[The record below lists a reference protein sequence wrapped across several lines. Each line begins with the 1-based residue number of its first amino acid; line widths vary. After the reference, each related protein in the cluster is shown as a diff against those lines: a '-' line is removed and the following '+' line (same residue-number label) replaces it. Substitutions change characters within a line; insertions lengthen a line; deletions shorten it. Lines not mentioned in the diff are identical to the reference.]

1 MSGAPSVL
9 YDAPGPKAKV
19 RNTVYSVVFLVVLAA
34 AAWFVLAALG
44 NKDQLTA
51 KMWSP
56 FVDGGTWTEYL
67 IPGLGTTLLAAVL
80 AIVIALPVGA
90 IFGIAR
96 LSEHVWIRVPAGV
109 LVELF
114 RAIPVLM
121 LMLFSNFFYV
131 WYTDIDS
138 DIRPLFAVV
147 TGLVLYNGSVLA
159 EVFRAGISSL
169 PRGQSEAAYALG
181 LRKTQTMLTILLPQ
195 AVTVMLPAIVSQ
207 LVVVVKDTALGS
219 TILSFSDLLS
229 NYRILSANYGNTIP
243 TLIVIGVIYV
253 VVNMVVT
260 RLAAMLERRMSR
272 RGRSTA
278 RPEGPASTTAVPM
291 ADLPVADPL

>member
-1 MSGAPSVL
+1 MSAPSVL

-19 RNTVYSVVFLVVLAA
+19 RNTVYSVVFLVLLAA
-34 AAWFVLAALG
+34 VAWLVVAALN

-56 FVDGGTWTEYL
+56 FLSGDTWTVYL

-80 AIVIALPVGA
+80 AIVIALPIGA

-96 LSEHVWIRVPAGV
+96 LSEHRWIRVPAGV

-121 LMLFSNFFYV
+121 LMLFANFFYV

-181 LRKTQTMLTILLPQ
+181 LRKVQTMLTILLPQ

-229 NYRILSANYGNTIP
+229 NYRILSANFGNTIP
-243 TLIVIGVIYV
+243 TLIVIGLIYV
-253 VVNMVVT
+253 VVNWVVT
-260 RLAAMLERRMSR
+260 RLAALLEQRMSR
-272 RGRSTA
+272 RGRSSAPPIKPSAVAVTA
-278 RPEGPASTTAVPM
+278 
-291 ADLPVADPL
+291 LPGGDPL

>member
-1 MSGAPSVL
+1 MSAPSVL
-9 YDAPGPKAKV
+9 YDAPGPKARV
-19 RNTVYSVVFLVVLAA
+19 RNTVYAVVFLLALAA
-34 AAWFVLAALG
+34 VAWLVFSALSDKG
-44 NKDQLTA
+44 QFTA
-51 KMWSP
+51 RMWSP
-56 FVDGGTWTEYL
+56 FFQGDTWTEYL
-67 IPGLGTTLLAAVL
+67 LPGLGTTLLAAVL
-80 AIVIALPVGA
+80 AIVIALPLGA

-109 LVELF
+109 VVEIC
-114 RAIPVLM
+114 RSIPVLM
-121 LMLFSNFFYV
+121 LMLFANFFYV

-159 EVFRAGISSL
+159 EVFRAGIASL

-229 NYRILSANYGNTIP
+229 NYRILAANFGNTIP
-243 TLIVIGVIYV
+243 TLIVIGLVYV
-253 VVNMVVT
+253 VVNWIVT
-260 RLAAMLERRMSR
+260 RLAAMLEQRLSR
-272 RGRSTA
+272 RGRSSA
-278 RPEGPASTTAVPM
+278 RPAGPASTTAVPV

>member
-9 YDAPGPKAKV
+9 YDAPGPRAKA
-19 RNTVYSVVFLVVLAA
+19 RNLVYSVVFLALLAA
-34 AAWFVLAALG
+34 VAWFVFAAL
-44 NKDQLTA
+44 DA
-51 KMWSP
+51 KGQFTSAMWSP
-56 FVDGGTWTEYL
+56 FVQADTWTVYL
-67 IPGLGTTLLAAVL
+67 LPGLGTTLLAAVL

-121 LMLFSNFFYV
+121 LMLFANFFYD

-138 DIRPLFAVV
+138 DVRPLFAVV

-159 EVFRAGISSL
+159 EVFRAGIESL
-169 PRGQSEAAYALG
+169 PKGQSEAAYALG

-229 NYRILSANYGNTIP
+229 NYRILPANYGNTIP
-243 TLIVIGVIYV
+243 TLVVIGLIYV
-253 VVNMVVT
+253 VVNWVVT
-260 RLAAMLERRMSR
+260 RLAATLERRLSR

-278 RPEGPASTTAVPM
+278 RPTAAASTTAVP
-291 ADLPVADPL
+291 VADMPTV

>member
-19 RNTVYSVVFLVVLAA
+19 RNGIYTVVFLAVLALVV
-34 AAWFVLAALG
+34 WYVYAALNDKG
-44 NKDQLTA
+44 QFDG

-56 FVDGGTWTEYL
+56 FAQGDTWTEYL
-67 IPGLGTTLLAAVL
+67 LPGLGTTVLAALL
-80 AIVIALPVGA
+80 AIVIALPLGA
-90 IFGIAR
+90 VFGIAR
-96 LSEHVWIRVPAGV
+96 LSEHAWIRVPAGV
-109 LVELF
+109 IVELC

-121 LMLFSNFFYV
+121 LMLFANFFYV

-159 EVFRAGISSL
+159 EVFRSGIQSL
-169 PRGQSEAAYALG
+169 PKGQSEAAHALG

-219 TILSFSDLLS
+219 VILSFSDLLS
-229 NYRILSANYGNTIP
+229 NYRILPANYGNTIP
-243 TLIVIGVIYV
+243 TLIVIGLIYV
-253 VVNMVVT
+253 VINWVVT
-260 RLAAMLERRMSR
+260 RLAAMLERRLSR
-272 RGRSTA
+272 RGRTAA
-278 RPEGPASTTAVPM
+278 RPASPTATIDELTTV
-291 ADLPVADPL
+291 

>member
-19 RNTVYSVVFLVVLAA
+19 RNLAYSVVFLALLAA
-34 AAWFVLAALG
+34 VAWFVFAALDDKG
-44 NKDQLTA
+44 QFTSA
-51 KMWSP
+51 MWSP
-56 FVDGGTWTEYL
+56 FVQGDTWTVYL
-67 IPGLGTTLLAAVL
+67 LPGLGTTLLAAVL

-96 LSEHVWIRVPAGV
+96 LSDHVWIRVPAGV

-121 LMLFSNFFYV
+121 LMLFANFFYD

-138 DIRPLFAVV
+138 DVRPLFAVV

-159 EVFRAGISSL
+159 EVFRAGIESL
-169 PRGQSEAAYALG
+169 PKGQSEAAYALG

-229 NYRILSANYGNTIP
+229 NYRILPANYGNTIP
-243 TLIVIGVIYV
+243 TLVVIGLIYV
-253 VVNMVVT
+253 VVNWVVT
-260 RLAAMLERRMSR
+260 RLAAMLERRLSR
-272 RGRSTA
+272 RGRSSA
-278 RPEGPASTTAVPM
+278 RPTAAASTTAVP
-291 ADLPVADPL
+291 VADMPTV

>member
-9 YDAPGPKAKV
+9 YDAPGPKAKA
-19 RNTVYSVVFLVVLAA
+19 RNLVYSAVFLAVLAG
-34 AAWFVLAALG
+34 AAWFVYDRM
-44 NKDQLTA
+44 NA
-51 KMWSP
+51 KGQFTGAMWSP
-56 FVDGGTWTEYL
+56 FTHGDTWTEYL
-67 IPGLGTTLLAAVL
+67 LPGLGVTALAAVL
-80 AIVIALPVGA
+80 AIVIALPLGA
-90 IFGIAR
+90 VFGIAR
-96 LSEHVWIRVPAGV
+96 LSEHAWIRVPAGV
-109 LVELF
+109 VVELC

-138 DIRPLFAVV
+138 DVRPLFAVV

-181 LRKTQTMLTILLPQ
+181 LRKTQTMVTILLPQ

-207 LVVVVKDTALGS
+207 LVVIVKDTALGS
-219 TILSFSDLLS
+219 TILPFADLLS
-229 NYRILSANYGNTIP
+229 NYRILSANFGNTIP
-243 TLIVIGVIYV
+243 TLIVIGLVYV
-253 VVNMVVT
+253 VVNWVVT
-260 RLAAMLERRMSR
+260 RLAAMLERRLSR

-278 RPEGPASTTAVPM
+278 RPTGPASTTAIPV
-291 ADLPVADPL
+291 ADLPTTV

>member
-1 MSGAPSVL
+1 MSAPSVL

-19 RNTVYSVVFLVVLAA
+19 RNAVYSVVFLVVLAA
-34 AAWFVLAALG
+34 VVWFVLAALS

-51 KMWSP
+51 EKWTP
-56 FVDGGTWTEYL
+56 FVNGTTWTQYL
-67 IPGLGTTLLAAVL
+67 LPGLGETLLAAVL
-80 AIVIALPVGA
+80 AIVIALPLGA
-90 IFGIAR
+90 VFGIAR
-96 LSEHVWIRVPAGV
+96 LSEHRWIRVPAGV

-121 LMLFSNFFYV
+121 LMLFANFFYV

-147 TGLVLYNGSVLA
+147 TGLVLYNASVLA

-169 PRGQSEAAYALG
+169 PRGQSEAAFALG

-219 TILSFSDLLS
+219 TILSFADLLS

-243 TLIVIGVIYV
+243 TLIVIGLIYV
-253 VVNMVVT
+253 VVNWVVT
-260 RLAAMLERRMSR
+260 RLAALLEQRMSR
-272 RGRSTA
+272 RGRSAA
-278 RPEGPASTTAVPM
+278 RPVGPASTTAVPM

>member
-1 MSGAPSVL
+1 MSAPSVL

-19 RNTVYSVVFLVVLAA
+19 RNAVYSVVFLVALAA
-34 AAWFVLAALG
+34 VAWFVVAALN

-51 KMWSP
+51 KMWTP
-56 FVDGGTWTEYL
+56 FTDGSTWTEYL

-90 IFGIAR
+90 VFGIAR

-109 LVELF
+109 LVEVF

-121 LMLFSNFFYV
+121 LMLFANFFYV

-159 EVFRAGISSL
+159 EVVRAGISSL
-169 PRGQSEAAYALG
+169 PKGQSEAAFALG
-181 LRKTQTMLTILLPQ
+181 LRKTQTMVTILLPQ

-253 VVNMVVT
+253 VVNWVVT
-260 RLAAMLERRMSR
+260 KLAAMLEQRMSR
-272 RGRSTA
+272 RGRSSAPPIKT
-278 RPEGPASTTAVPM
+278 SAV
-291 ADLPVADPL
+291 AVAGLPGAEPL

>member
-1 MSGAPSVL
+1 MSSAPSVL

-19 RNTVYSVVFLVVLAA
+19 RNTVYSVVFLLALAVVV
-34 AAWFVLAALG
+34 WFVIAALNAKG
-44 NKDQLTA
+44 QLTS
-51 KMWSP
+51 KMWTP
-56 FVDGGTWTEYL
+56 FVDGSTWTQYL

-80 AIVIALPVGA
+80 AIVIALPIGA
-90 IFGIAR
+90 VFGIAR
-96 LSEHVWIRVPAGV
+96 LSDHVWIRVPAGV

-131 WYTDIDS
+131 WYTDISS
-138 DIRPLFAVV
+138 DIRPLVAVV

-159 EVFRAGISSL
+159 EVVRAGIASL

-181 LRKTQTMLTILLPQ
+181 LRKTQTMVTILLPQ
-195 AVTVMLPAIVSQ
+195 AVTVMLPTIVSQ
-207 LVVVVKDTALGS
+207 LVVIVKDTALGS

-253 VVNMVVT
+253 VVNWVVT

-272 RGRSTA
+272 RGRSSA
-278 RPEGPASTTAVPM
+278 PPIKPSAIAV
-291 ADLPVADPL
+291 LPGGDAL

>member
-1 MSGAPSVL
+1 MSAPSVL
-9 YDAPGPKAKV
+9 YDAPGPKARV
-19 RNTVYSVVFLVVLAA
+19 RNTVYSVVFLAVLAVV
-34 AAWFVLAALG
+34 AWFVYSALNDKG
-44 NKDQLTA
+44 QLTA
-51 KMWSP
+51 KMWTP
-56 FVDGGTWTEYL
+56 FVDGTTWTEYL

-90 IFGIAR
+90 VFGIAR
-96 LSEHVWIRVPAGV
+96 LSEHRWIRVPAGV

-121 LMLFSNFFYV
+121 LMLFANFFYV

-159 EVFRAGISSL
+159 EIVRAGISSL
-169 PRGQSEAAYALG
+169 PRGQAEAAYALG

-243 TLIVIGVIYV
+243 TLIVIGLIYV
-253 VVNMVVT
+253 VVNWVVT
-260 RLAAMLERRMSR
+260 KLAAMLEQRMSR
-272 RGRSTA
+272 RGRSAA
-278 RPEGPASTTAVPM
+278 RPAGPASTTAIPM

>member
-19 RNTVYSVVFLVVLAA
+19 RNLVYSVVFLALLAA
-34 AAWFVLAALG
+34 VAWFVFVALDDKG
-44 NKDQLTA
+44 QFTSA
-51 KMWSP
+51 MWSP
-56 FVDGGTWTEYL
+56 FVQGDTWTVYL
-67 IPGLGTTLLAAVL
+67 LPGLGTTLLAAVL

-90 IFGIAR
+90 VFGIAR
-96 LSEHVWIRVPAGV
+96 LSDHVWIRVPAGV

-121 LMLFSNFFYV
+121 LMLFANFFYD

-138 DIRPLFAVV
+138 DVRPLFAVV

-159 EVFRAGISSL
+159 EVFRAGIESL
-169 PRGQSEAAYALG
+169 PKGQSEAAYALG

-229 NYRILSANYGNTIP
+229 NYRILPANYGNTIP
-243 TLIVIGVIYV
+243 TLVVIGLIYV
-253 VVNMVVT
+253 VVNWVVT
-260 RLAAMLERRMSR
+260 RLAAMLERRLSR

-278 RPEGPASTTAVPM
+278 RPTAAASTTAVP
-291 ADLPVADPL
+291 VADMPTV